1 MLINKN
7 ITKFFEH
14 DKLELIG
21 TLIASTIF
29 IIRNSDKDNYLLDEI
44 LEASNI
50 NLEAPL
56 FLKILEEQLY
66 LLKKDNN
73 ANIYFSSELR
83 HSPSALQNS
92 PVSWQYYAIYFAF
105 YLGSEEIYKSKDDQ
119 VLSELLKLPL
129 NFHYNYLKYKN
140 FEEKEKLHIS
150 ERQQDHFYKN
160 ISIGVVR
167 TIEYLAKFYF
177 SKNEHLYETY
187 LLNQKDYFEN
197 LVELSNNDI
206 VEKDCFFIAHD
217 PKLSNFMK
225 YENTDLGISIQV
237 LSSRK
242 ITSGVSTGKE
252 FNSKITNYLSD
263 AFESYKK
270 LTNLHLKKSLG
281 NKSGGTVRKN
291 VLQATEEEKFIIEN
305 DIEDLTFNSEN
316 KEQIN
321 EQNQRSI
328 KKARSSLVPV
338 DDSVEEPKDI
348 GNRFMQYKK
357 NISFSA
363 SITKSKLLLKTEYKI
378 PEVNH
383 LKEFIHYIS
392 SNNETNFNEIE
403 NFSKAIFILS
413 IVFGFTVDDAISFLY
428 NENKNIK
435 KLQNGRISATIDS
448 ELFAKYRANPLLQK
462 RSFTINYVLQ
472 DYIYR
477 LINNLTNHIFLF
489 SNLVYYFRNI
499 KWERSSKVPLIK
511 IFNNNIRAIVNKNRI
526 DNFSKFK
533 EDYLSSMK
541 KLKNEFDKEINID
554 FKNMW
559 KITLN
564 FSKLFF
570 KDDTIAMLSIAKY
583 QKNDT
588 AKLSYTSTEKFSQ
601 KHSLLLETICNAL
614 DLPNV
619 ISRLLNIESKVYKHT
634 FSSVEPIFAGS
645 HRAVHYKDS
654 KKFFEKMY
662 ELIFKEDD
670 KTKEFNLV
678 SIYIRYAMSIL
689 CATRDFENS
698 STIRNIS
705 FSIHTQIITEKSDSK
720 LNGIRIIP
728 LCETIEKLIKYYNQ
742 ICNRHGIYPDYISL
756 YYNNK
761 LIKFDKKIAFK
772 IIADITNDK
781 FINDFIKYV
790 PLNTGRHIIN
800 QFKVEKQLN
809 ATYIETFLG
818 HYISGAEQ
826 IGIYSPLHIPRYI
839 HYIRE
844 NMQNI
849 ANLFGIRELS

>member
-21 TLIASTIF
+21 TLIASAIF
-29 IIRNSDKDNYLLDEI
+29 IIRNCDKDNYLLDKI
-44 LEASNI
+44 LEASSI

-56 FLKILEEQLY
+56 FLKKLEEHLD

-73 ANIYFSSELR
+73 SNIYFSSELR

-92 PVSWQYYAIYFAF
+92 PVSWQYYSIYFAF
-105 YLGSEEIYKSKDDQ
+105 NLGSEEIYKSKDDP

-129 NFHYNYLKYKN
+129 NFHYSYLKYKN
-140 FEEKEKLHIS
+140 FEEKGKLHIS

-187 LLNQKDYFEN
+187 LSNQKDHFEN

-206 VEKDCFFIAHD
+206 VEKDCFYIAHD

-281 NKSGGTVRKN
+281 NKSAGTARKN
-291 VLQATEEEKFIIEN
+291 ILQATEEEKFIIEN
-305 DIEDLTFNSEN
+305 DIEDLTLNSED

-328 KKARSSLVPV
+328 KRARSSLVPV

-392 SNNETNFNEIE
+392 SNNEANFYEIE

-435 KLQNGRISATIDS
+435 RLQNGRISVAIDS
-448 ELFAKYRANPLLQK
+448 ELFAKYRVNPLLQK

-472 DYIYR
+472 DYMHR
-477 LINNLTNHIFLF
+477 LINKLINHIFLF
-489 SNLVYYFRNI
+489 SNLAYYFKNM
-499 KWERSSKVPLIK
+499 KWERLSKVPLIR
-511 IFNNNIRAIVNKNRI
+511 ISNNIRAIVSKNRI

-541 KLKNEFDKEINID
+541 KLINEFDKEINID

-559 KITLN
+559 KITLS

-588 AKLSYTSTEKFSQ
+588 AKLSYSSTEKSSQ
-601 KHSLLLETICNAL
+601 KHSLLLESICNAL
-614 DLPNV
+614 DIPNA
-619 ISRLLNIESKVYKHT
+619 ISRLLNIEYKIYNHT
-634 FSSVEPIFAGS
+634 FSSVEPIFLGS
-645 HRAVHYKDS
+645 HKAVYYKDS
-654 KKFFEKMY
+654 KKFFESLY

-670 KTKEFNLV
+670 KTKKFNLV
-678 SIYIRYAMSIL
+678 SIYIRYSMSIL
-689 CATRDFENS
+689 CATRDFKNS
-698 STIRNIS
+698 STIKNIS
-705 FSIHTQIITEKSDSK
+705 FFMHTQMITEKSESK

-728 LCETIEKLIKYYNQ
+728 LCETIERIIKYYNQ
-742 ICNRHGIYPDYISL
+742 ICNDHGIYLDCISL
-756 YYNNK
+756 YDNDK
-761 LIKFDKKIAFK
+761 LVKFDKKIAFK
-772 IIADITNDK
+772 IIASITNDK

-800 QFKVEKQLN
+800 QYKIEKKLN
-809 ATYIETFLG
+809 SIYIETFLG

-826 IGIYSPLHIPRYI
+826 LGIYSPLHIPGYI

>member
-21 TLIASTIF
+21 TLIASAIF
-29 IIRNSDKDNYLLDEI
+29 IIRNCDKDNYLLDKI
-44 LEASNI
+44 LEASSI
-50 NLEAPL
+50 NLETPL
-56 FLKILEEQLY
+56 FLKKLEEQLD

-73 ANIYFSSELR
+73 SNIYFSSELR

-105 YLGSEEIYKSKDDQ
+105 NLGSEEIYKSKDDP

-129 NFHYNYLKYKN
+129 NFHYRYLKYKN

-150 ERQQDHFYKN
+150 ERQQNHFYKN

-187 LLNQKDYFEN
+187 LSNQKDHFEN

-206 VEKDCFFIAHD
+206 VEKDCFYIAHD
-217 PKLSNFMK
+217 PKLSNFIK

-270 LTNLHLKKSLG
+270 LTNLHLKKILG
-281 NKSGGTVRKN
+281 NKSGGTARKN
-291 VLQATEEEKFIIEN
+291 ILQATEEEKFIIEN
-305 DIEDLTFNSEN
+305 DIEDLTLNSED

-328 KKARSSLVPV
+328 KRARSSLVPV
-338 DDSVEEPKDI
+338 DDSVEESKDI

-392 SNNETNFNEIE
+392 SNNEANFNEIE
-403 NFSKAIFILS
+403 DFSKGIFILS

-435 KLQNGRISATIDS
+435 RLQNGRISVAIDS
-448 ELFAKYRANPLLQK
+448 ELFAKYRVNPLLQK

-472 DYIYR
+472 DYMHR
-477 LINNLTNHIFLF
+477 LINKLINHIFLF
-489 SNLVYYFRNI
+489 SNLAYYFKNM
-499 KWERSSKVPLIK
+499 KWERLSKVPLIR
-511 IFNNNIRAIVNKNRI
+511 ISNNIRAIVSKNRI

-541 KLKNEFDKEINID
+541 KLINEFDKEINID

-559 KITLN
+559 KITLS

-588 AKLSYTSTEKFSQ
+588 AKLSYSSTEKFSQ
-601 KHSLLLETICNAL
+601 KHSLLLESICNAL
-614 DLPNV
+614 DIPNA
-619 ISRLLNIESKVYKHT
+619 ISRLLNIEYKIYNHT
-634 FSSVEPIFAGS
+634 FSSVEPIFLGS
-645 HRAVHYKDS
+645 HKAVYYKDS
-654 KKFFEKMY
+654 KKFFESLY

-670 KTKEFNLV
+670 KTKKFNLV
-678 SIYIRYAMSIL
+678 SIYIRYSMSIL
-689 CATRDFENS
+689 CATRDFKNS
-698 STIRNIS
+698 STIKNIS
-705 FSIHTQIITEKSDSK
+705 FFMHTQMITEKSESK

-728 LCETIEKLIKYYNQ
+728 LCETIERIIKYYNQ
-742 ICNRHGIYPDYISL
+742 ICNDHGIYLDCISL
-756 YYNNK
+756 YDNDK
-761 LIKFDKKIAFK
+761 LVKFDKKIAFK
-772 IIADITNDK
+772 IIASITNDK

-800 QFKVEKQLN
+800 QYKIEKKLN
-809 ATYIETFLG
+809 SIYIETFLG

-826 IGIYSPLHIPRYI
+826 LGIYSPLHIPGYI

>member
-1 MLINKN
+1 MLINKD

-21 TLIASTIF
+21 TLIVSAIF
-29 IIRNSDKDNYLLDEI
+29 IIRNCDKNNYLLDEI
-44 LEASNI
+44 LEASSI
-50 NLEAPL
+50 NLETPL
-56 FLKILEEQLY
+56 FLKKLEEQLD

-73 ANIYFSSELR
+73 SNIYFSSELR

-105 YLGSEEIYKSKDDQ
+105 NLGSEEIYKSKDDP

-129 NFHYNYLKYKN
+129 NFHYRYLKYKN

-150 ERQQDHFYKN
+150 ERQQNHFYKN

-187 LLNQKDYFEN
+187 LSNKKDYFEN

-270 LTNLHLKKSLG
+270 LTNLHLKKNLG
-281 NKSGGTVRKN
+281 NKSGGTARKN
-291 VLQATEEEKFIIEN
+291 ILQATEEEKFIIEN
-305 DIEDLTFNSEN
+305 DIEDLILNSED

-328 KKARSSLVPV
+328 KRARSSLVPV
-338 DDSVEEPKDI
+338 DDSVEESKDI

-392 SNNETNFNEIE
+392 SNNEANFNEIE
-403 NFSKAIFILS
+403 DFSKGIFILS

-435 KLQNGRISATIDS
+435 RLQNSRISVAIDS
-448 ELFAKYRANPLLQK
+448 ELFAKYRVNPLLQK

-472 DYIYR
+472 DYIHR
-477 LINNLTNHIFLF
+477 LINELENHIFLF
-489 SNLVYYFRNI
+489 SNLAYYFKNM
-499 KWERSSKVPLIK
+499 KWERSSKVPLIR
-511 IFNNNIRAIVNKNRI
+511 ILNNTIRAIVSKNRI
-526 DNFSKFK
+526 DNFFKFK
-533 EDYLSSMK
+533 ENYLSSMK
-541 KLKNEFDKEINID
+541 KLINEFDKEINID

-559 KITLN
+559 KITLS

-588 AKLSYTSTEKFSQ
+588 AKLSYSSTEKFSQ
-601 KHSLLLETICNAL
+601 KHSLLLESICNGL
-614 DLPNV
+614 DLPNA
-619 ISRLLNIESKVYKHT
+619 ISRLLNIKYKIYNHT
-634 FSSVEPIFAGS
+634 FSSVEPIFVGS
-645 HRAVHYKDS
+645 HKAVHYKDS

-670 KTKEFNLV
+670 KIKKFNLV
-678 SIYIRYAMSIL
+678 SIYIRYSMSIL
-689 CATRDFENS
+689 CATRDFKNS
-698 STIRNIS
+698 STIKNRLS
-705 FSIHTQIITEKSDSK
+705 LHKGTKSDKRFKSS
-720 LNGIRIIP
+720 
-728 LCETIEKLIKYYNQ
+728 LI
-742 ICNRHGIYPDYISL
+742 L
-756 YYNNK
+756 
-761 LIKFDKKIAFK
+761 
-772 IIADITNDK
+772 
-781 FINDFIKYV
+781 
-790 PLNTGRHIIN
+790 
-800 QFKVEKQLN
+800 
-809 ATYIETFLG
+809 
-818 HYISGAEQ
+818 
-826 IGIYSPLHIPRYI
+826 
-839 HYIRE
+839 
-844 NMQNI
+844 
-849 ANLFGIRELS
+849 

>member
-1 MLINKN
+1 MLINKD

-21 TLIASTIF
+21 TLIVSAIF
-29 IIRNSDKDNYLLDEI
+29 IIRNCDKNNYLLDEI
-44 LEASNI
+44 LEASSI
-50 NLEAPL
+50 NLETPL
-56 FLKILEEQLY
+56 FLKKLEEQLD

-73 ANIYFSSELR
+73 SNIYFSSELR

-105 YLGSEEIYKSKDDQ
+105 NLGSEEIYKSKDDP

-129 NFHYNYLKYKN
+129 NFHYRYLKYKN

-150 ERQQDHFYKN
+150 ERQQNHFYKN

-187 LLNQKDYFEN
+187 LSNKKDYFEN

-270 LTNLHLKKSLG
+270 LTNLHLKKNLG
-281 NKSGGTVRKN
+281 NKSGGTARKN
-291 VLQATEEEKFIIEN
+291 ILQATEEEKFIIEN
-305 DIEDLTFNSEN
+305 DIEDLILNSED

-328 KKARSSLVPV
+328 KRARSSLVPV
-338 DDSVEEPKDI
+338 DDSVEESKDI

-392 SNNETNFNEIE
+392 SNNEANFNEIE
-403 NFSKAIFILS
+403 DFSKGIFILS

-435 KLQNGRISATIDS
+435 RLQNGRISVAIDS
-448 ELFAKYRANPLLQK
+448 ELFAKYRVNPLLQK

-472 DYIYR
+472 DYIHR
-477 LINNLTNHIFLF
+477 LINELANHIFLF
-489 SNLVYYFRNI
+489 SNLAYYFKNM
-499 KWERSSKVPLIK
+499 KWERSSKVPLIR
-511 IFNNNIRAIVNKNRI
+511 ILNNTIRAIVSKNRI
-526 DNFSKFK
+526 DNFFKFK
-533 EDYLSSMK
+533 ENYLSSMK
-541 KLKNEFDKEINID
+541 KLINEFDKEINID

-559 KITLN
+559 KITLS

-588 AKLSYTSTEKFSQ
+588 AKLSYSSTEKFSQ
-601 KHSLLLETICNAL
+601 KHSLLLESICNGL
-614 DLPNV
+614 DLPNA
-619 ISRLLNIESKVYKHT
+619 ISRLLNIKYKIYNHT
-634 FSSVEPIFAGS
+634 FSSVEPIFVGS
-645 HRAVHYKDS
+645 HKAVHYKDS

-670 KTKEFNLV
+670 KIKKFNLV
-678 SIYIRYAMSIL
+678 SIYIRYSMSIL
-689 CATRDFENS
+689 CATRDFKNS
-698 STIRNIS
+698 STIKNIS
-705 FSIHTQIITEKSDSK
+705 FSMHTQIITEKSESK

-728 LCETIEKLIKYYNQ
+728 LCETIEKIIKYYNQ
-742 ICNRHGIYPDYISL
+742 TCNDYGIYLDYISL
-756 YYNNK
+756 YDNDK
-761 LIKFDKKIAFK
+761 LVIFDKKIAFK
-772 IIADITNDK
+772 IIVNITSDK

-790 PLNTGRHIIN
+790 PFNTGRHIIN
-800 QFKVEKQLN
+800 QYKIEKKLN
-809 ATYIETFLG
+809 PIYIETFLG

-826 IGIYSPLHIPRYI
+826 LGIYSPLHIPGYI

>member
-7 ITKFFEH
+7 ITKFFEY

-21 TLIASTIF
+21 TLITSAIF
-29 IIRNSDKDNYLLDEI
+29 VIRNHDKNNYLLDEI
-44 LEASNI
+44 LDALDI
-50 NLEAPL
+50 NLEAPI
-56 FLKILEEQLY
+56 FLKQLEEQLD
-66 LLKKDNN
+66 LLKKDNDS
-73 ANIYFSSELR
+73 IYFSSELR

-105 YLGSEEIYKSKDDQ
+105 DLDNEDIYKSKDDQ
-119 VLSELLKLPL
+119 VLNDLLKLPL
-129 NFHYNYLKYKN
+129 NFQYSYLKYKEL
-140 FEEKEKLHIS
+140 EEKEKLHVS
-150 ERQQDHFYKN
+150 ERQQNHFYKN
-160 ISIGVVR
+160 ISIGIVR
-167 TIEYLAKFYF
+167 TMEYLAKFYL
-177 SKNEHLYETY
+177 SRNEYLYETY
-187 LLNQKDYFEN
+187 LLNQKDHFEN

-206 VEKDCFFIAHD
+206 VENDCFFIAHD

-225 YENTDLGISIQV
+225 YENKEIGISIQV

-263 AFESYKK
+263 AFKSYKK

-281 NKSGGTVRKN
+281 NKNGGVTRKN
-291 VLQATEEEKFIIEN
+291 ILQATEEEKYIIEN
-305 DIEDLTFNSEN
+305 DIEDLTLNSED

-321 EQNQRSI
+321 EQNQRST
-328 KKARSSLVPV
+328 KRARSSLVPG

-348 GNRFMQYKK
+348 GNKFMQYKK

-392 SNNETNFNEIE
+392 SNNEANFNEIE

-413 IVFGFTVDDAISFLY
+413 IVFGFTIDDAISFLY
-428 NENKNIK
+428 NENTNIK
-435 KLQNGRISATIDS
+435 KLQNGKISATIDS

-472 DYIYR
+472 DYMHR
-477 LINNLTNHIFLF
+477 LINKLTNHIFLF
-489 SNLVYYFRNI
+489 SNLEYYFKNM
-499 KWERSSKVPLIK
+499 KFERLSKVSLIK
-511 IFNNNIRAIVNKNRI
+511 IFNNNIRANVSKNRI

-533 EDYLSSMK
+533 EDYLDSMK

-559 KITLN
+559 KIPLI

-570 KDDTIAMLSIAKY
+570 KDDTIAMLSITKY

-601 KHSLLLETICNAL
+601 KHSLLLESICNAL

-619 ISRLLNIESKVYKHT
+619 ISRLLNIECKVYNHT
-634 FSSVEPIFAGS
+634 FSSVEPIFVGS
-645 HRAVHYKDS
+645 HKAVHYKDS

-662 ELIFKEDD
+662 ELIFKEDN
-670 KTKEFNLV
+670 KIKKFNLV

-689 CATRDFENS
+689 CATRDFKNS
-698 STIRNIS
+698 SIIKNIS
-705 FSIHTQIITEKSDSK
+705 FSIHTQMITEKSDSK
-720 LNGIRIIP
+720 LNGIRIVP
-728 LCETIEKLIKYYNQ
+728 LCETIERLIKYYIE
-742 ICNRHGIYPDYISL
+742 ICEGQGIKLDYISL
-756 YYNNK
+756 YDNDK
-761 LIKFDKKIAFK
+761 LIKYDKKVAFK
-772 IIADITNDK
+772 IIADISNDK
-781 FINDFIKYV
+781 PLNDFIKYV

-800 QFKVEKQLN
+800 QYKIEKKLN

-826 IGIYSPLHIPRYI
+826 IGIYSPLDIPSYI

-849 ANLFGIRELS
+849 ANLYGIKELL

>member
-21 TLIASTIF
+21 TLIASAIF
-29 IIRNSDKDNYLLDEI
+29 IIRNCDKDNYLLDKI
-44 LEASNI
+44 LEASSI

-56 FLKILEEQLY
+56 FLKKLEEHLD

-73 ANIYFSSELR
+73 SNIYFSSELR

-105 YLGSEEIYKSKDDQ
+105 NLGSEEIYKSKDDP

-129 NFHYNYLKYKN
+129 NFHYSYLKYKN
-140 FEEKEKLHIS
+140 FEEKGKLHIS

-187 LLNQKDYFEN
+187 LSNQKDHFEN

-206 VEKDCFFIAHD
+206 VEKDCFYIAHD
-217 PKLSNFMK
+217 PKLSNFIK

-270 LTNLHLKKSLG
+270 LTNLHLKKILG
-281 NKSGGTVRKN
+281 NKSGGTARKN
-291 VLQATEEEKFIIEN
+291 ILQATEEEKFIIEN
-305 DIEDLTFNSEN
+305 DIEDLTLNSED

-392 SNNETNFNEIE
+392 SNNEANFYEIE

-435 KLQNGRISATIDS
+435 RLQNGRISVAIDS
-448 ELFAKYRANPLLQK
+448 ELFAKYRVNPLLQK

-472 DYIYR
+472 DYMHR
-477 LINNLTNHIFLF
+477 LINKLINHIFLF
-489 SNLVYYFRNI
+489 SNLAYYFKNM
-499 KWERSSKVPLIK
+499 KWERLSKVPLIR
-511 IFNNNIRAIVNKNRI
+511 ISNNIRAIVSKNRI

-541 KLKNEFDKEINID
+541 KLINEFDKEINID

-559 KITLN
+559 KITLS

-588 AKLSYTSTEKFSQ
+588 AKLSYSSTEKFSQ
-601 KHSLLLETICNAL
+601 KHSLLLESICNAL
-614 DLPNV
+614 DIPNA
-619 ISRLLNIESKVYKHT
+619 ISRLLNIEYKIYNHT
-634 FSSVEPIFAGS
+634 FSSVEPIFLGS
-645 HRAVHYKDS
+645 HKAVYYKDS
-654 KKFFEKMY
+654 KKFFESLY

-670 KTKEFNLV
+670 KTKKFNLV
-678 SIYIRYAMSIL
+678 SIYIRYSMSIL
-689 CATRDFENS
+689 CATRDFKNS
-698 STIRNIS
+698 STIKNIS
-705 FSIHTQIITEKSDSK
+705 FFMHTQMITEKSESK

-728 LCETIEKLIKYYNQ
+728 LCETIERIIKYYNQ
-742 ICNRHGIYPDYISL
+742 ICNDHGIYLDCISL
-756 YYNNK
+756 YDNDK
-761 LIKFDKKIAFK
+761 LVKFDKKIAFK
-772 IIADITNDK
+772 IIASITNDK

-800 QFKVEKQLN
+800 QYKIEKKLN
-809 ATYIETFLG
+809 SIYIETFLG

-826 IGIYSPLHIPRYI
+826 LGIYSPLHIPGYI

>member
-21 TLIASTIF
+21 TLIASAIF
-29 IIRNSDKDNYLLDEI
+29 IIRNCDKDNYLLDEI
-44 LEASNI
+44 LEASSI

-56 FLKILEEQLY
+56 FLKKLEEHLD

-73 ANIYFSSELR
+73 SNIYFSSELR
-83 HSPSALQNS
+83 HSTSALQNS
-92 PVSWQYYAIYFAF
+92 PVSWQYYSIYFAF
-105 YLGSEEIYKSKDDQ
+105 NLGSEEIYKSKDDP

-129 NFHYNYLKYKN
+129 NFHYSYLKYKN

-187 LLNQKDYFEN
+187 LSNQKDHFEN

-206 VEKDCFFIAHD
+206 VEKDCFYIAHD

-281 NKSGGTVRKN
+281 NKSAGTARKN
-291 VLQATEEEKFIIEN
+291 ILQATEEEKFIIEN
-305 DIEDLTFNSEN
+305 DIEDLTLNSED

-328 KKARSSLVPV
+328 KRARSSLVPV

-392 SNNETNFNEIE
+392 SNNEANFYEIE

-435 KLQNGRISATIDS
+435 RLQNGRISVAIDS
-448 ELFAKYRANPLLQK
+448 ELFAKYRVNPLLQK

-472 DYIYR
+472 DYMHR
-477 LINNLTNHIFLF
+477 LINKLTNHIFLF
-489 SNLVYYFRNI
+489 SNLAYYFKNM
-499 KWERSSKVPLIK
+499 KWERLSKVPLIR
-511 IFNNNIRAIVNKNRI
+511 ISNNIRAIVSKNRI

-541 KLKNEFDKEINID
+541 KLINEFDKEINID

-559 KITLN
+559 KITLS

-588 AKLSYTSTEKFSQ
+588 AKLSYSSTEKSSQ
-601 KHSLLLETICNAL
+601 KHSLLLESICNAL
-614 DLPNV
+614 DIPNA
-619 ISRLLNIESKVYKHT
+619 ISRLLNIEYKIYNHT
-634 FSSVEPIFAGS
+634 FSSVEPIFVGS
-645 HRAVHYKDS
+645 HKAVHYKDS
-654 KKFFEKMY
+654 KKFFESLY

-670 KTKEFNLV
+670 KTKKFNLV
-678 SIYIRYAMSIL
+678 SIYIRYSMSIL
-689 CATRDFENS
+689 CATRDFKNS
-698 STIRNIS
+698 STIKNIS
-705 FSIHTQIITEKSDSK
+705 FFMHTQMITEKSESK

-728 LCETIEKLIKYYNQ
+728 LCETIERIIKYYNQ
-742 ICNRHGIYPDYISL
+742 ICNDHGIYLDCISL
-756 YYNNK
+756 YDNDK
-761 LIKFDKKIAFK
+761 LVKFDKKIAFK
-772 IIADITNDK
+772 IISSITNDK

-800 QFKVEKQLN
+800 QYKIEKKLN
-809 ATYIETFLG
+809 SIYIETFLG

-826 IGIYSPLHIPRYI
+826 LGIYSPLHIPGYI

>member
-21 TLIASTIF
+21 TLIASAIF
-29 IIRNSDKDNYLLDEI
+29 IIRNCDKDNYLLDEI
-44 LEASNI
+44 LEASSI
-50 NLEAPL
+50 NLETPL
-56 FLKILEEQLY
+56 FLKKLEEQLD

-73 ANIYFSSELR
+73 SNIYFSSELR

-92 PVSWQYYAIYFAF
+92 PVSWQYYSIYFAF
-105 YLGSEEIYKSKDDQ
+105 NLGSEEIYKSKDDP

-129 NFHYNYLKYKN
+129 NFHYSYLKYKN

-187 LLNQKDYFEN
+187 LSNQKDHFEN

-206 VEKDCFFIAHD
+206 VEKDCFYIAHD

-281 NKSGGTVRKN
+281 NKSAGTARKN
-291 VLQATEEEKFIIEN
+291 ILQATEEEKFIIEN
-305 DIEDLTFNSEN
+305 DIEDLTLNSED

-328 KKARSSLVPV
+328 KRARSSLVPV

-392 SNNETNFNEIE
+392 SNNEANFYEIE

-435 KLQNGRISATIDS
+435 RLQNGRISVAIDS
-448 ELFAKYRANPLLQK
+448 ELFAKYRVNPLLQK

-472 DYIYR
+472 DYMHR
-477 LINNLTNHIFLF
+477 LINKLTNHIFLF
-489 SNLVYYFRNI
+489 SNLAYYFKNM
-499 KWERSSKVPLIK
+499 KWERLSKVPLIR
-511 IFNNNIRAIVNKNRI
+511 ISNNIRAIVSKNRI

-541 KLKNEFDKEINID
+541 KLINEFDKEINID

-559 KITLN
+559 KITLS

-588 AKLSYTSTEKFSQ
+588 AKLSYSSTEKSSQ
-601 KHSLLLETICNAL
+601 KHSLLLESICNAL
-614 DLPNV
+614 DIPNA
-619 ISRLLNIESKVYKHT
+619 ISRLLNIEYKIYNHT
-634 FSSVEPIFAGS
+634 FSSVEPIFVGS
-645 HRAVHYKDS
+645 HKAVHYKDS
-654 KKFFEKMY
+654 KKFFESLY

-670 KTKEFNLV
+670 KTKKFNLV
-678 SIYIRYAMSIL
+678 SIYIRYSMSIL
-689 CATRDFENS
+689 CATRDFKNS
-698 STIRNIS
+698 STIKNIS
-705 FSIHTQIITEKSDSK
+705 FFMHTQMITEKSESK

-728 LCETIEKLIKYYNQ
+728 LCETIERIIKYYNQ
-742 ICNRHGIYPDYISL
+742 ICNDHGIYLDYISL
-756 YYNNK
+756 YDNDK
-761 LIKFDKKIAFK
+761 LVKFDKKIAFK
-772 IIADITNDK
+772 IISSITNDK

-800 QFKVEKQLN
+800 QYKIEKKLN
-809 ATYIETFLG
+809 SIYIETFLG

-826 IGIYSPLHIPRYI
+826 LGIYSPLHIPGYI

>member
-21 TLIASTIF
+21 TLIASAIF
-29 IIRNSDKDNYLLDEI
+29 IIRNCDKDNYLLDEI
-44 LEASNI
+44 LEASSI

-56 FLKILEEQLY
+56 FLKKLEEHLD

-73 ANIYFSSELR
+73 SNIYFSSELR
-83 HSPSALQNS
+83 HSTSALQNS
-92 PVSWQYYAIYFAF
+92 PVSWQYYSIYFAF
-105 YLGSEEIYKSKDDQ
+105 NLGSEEIYKSKDDP

-129 NFHYNYLKYKN
+129 NFHYSYLKYKN

-187 LLNQKDYFEN
+187 LSNQKDHFEN

-206 VEKDCFFIAHD
+206 VEKDCFYIAHD

-281 NKSGGTVRKN
+281 NKSAGTARKN
-291 VLQATEEEKFIIEN
+291 ILQATEEEKFIIEN
-305 DIEDLTFNSEN
+305 DIEDLTLNSED

-328 KKARSSLVPV
+328 KRARSSLVPV

-392 SNNETNFNEIE
+392 SNNEANFYEIE

-435 KLQNGRISATIDS
+435 RLQNGRISVAIDS
-448 ELFAKYRANPLLQK
+448 ELFAKYRVNPLLQK

-472 DYIYR
+472 DYMHR
-477 LINNLTNHIFLF
+477 LINKLTNHIFLF
-489 SNLVYYFRNI
+489 SNLAYYFKNM
-499 KWERSSKVPLIK
+499 KWERLSKVPLIR
-511 IFNNNIRAIVNKNRI
+511 ISNNIRAIVSKNRI

-541 KLKNEFDKEINID
+541 KLINEFDKEINID

-559 KITLN
+559 KITLS

-588 AKLSYTSTEKFSQ
+588 AKLSYSSTEKFSQ
-601 KHSLLLETICNAL
+601 KHSLLLESICNAL
-614 DLPNV
+614 DIPNA
-619 ISRLLNIESKVYKHT
+619 ISRLLNIEYKIYNHT
-634 FSSVEPIFAGS
+634 FSSVEPIFVGS
-645 HRAVHYKDS
+645 HKALHYKDS

-670 KTKEFNLV
+670 KIKKFNLV
-678 SIYIRYAMSIL
+678 SIYIRYSMSIL
-689 CATRDFENS
+689 CATRDFKNS
-698 STIRNIS
+698 STIKNIS
-705 FSIHTQIITEKSDSK
+705 FSMHTQMITEKSESK

-728 LCETIEKLIKYYNQ
+728 LCETIERIIKYYNQ
-742 ICNRHGIYPDYISL
+742 ICNDHGIYLDCISL
-756 YYNNK
+756 YDNDK
-761 LIKFDKKIAFK
+761 LVKFDKKIAFK
-772 IIADITNDK
+772 IIASITNDK

-800 QFKVEKQLN
+800 QYKIEKKLN
-809 ATYIETFLG
+809 SIYIETFLG

-826 IGIYSPLHIPRYI
+826 LGIYSPLHIPGYI

>member
-21 TLIASTIF
+21 TLIASAIF
-29 IIRNSDKDNYLLDEI
+29 IIRNCDKDNYLLDKI
-44 LEASNI
+44 LEASSI

-56 FLKILEEQLY
+56 FLKKLEEHLD

-73 ANIYFSSELR
+73 SNIYFSSELR

-105 YLGSEEIYKSKDDQ
+105 NLGSEEIYKSKDDP

-129 NFHYNYLKYKN
+129 NFHYSYLKYKN
-140 FEEKEKLHIS
+140 FEEKGKLHIS

-187 LLNQKDYFEN
+187 LSNQKDHFEN

-270 LTNLHLKKSLG
+270 LTNLHLKKILG
-281 NKSGGTVRKN
+281 NKSGGTARKN
-291 VLQATEEEKFIIEN
+291 ILQATEEEKFIIEN
-305 DIEDLTFNSEN
+305 DIEDLTLNSED

-328 KKARSSLVPV
+328 KRARSSLVPV
-338 DDSVEEPKDI
+338 DDSVEESKDI

-392 SNNETNFNEIE
+392 SNNEANFNEIE
-403 NFSKAIFILS
+403 DFSKGIFILS

-435 KLQNGRISATIDS
+435 RLQNGRISVAIDS
-448 ELFAKYRANPLLQK
+448 ELFAKYRVNPLLQK

-472 DYIYR
+472 DYMHR
-477 LINNLTNHIFLF
+477 LINKLINHIFLF
-489 SNLVYYFRNI
+489 SNLAYYFKNM
-499 KWERSSKVPLIK
+499 KWERLSKVPLIR
-511 IFNNNIRAIVNKNRI
+511 ISNNIRAIVSKNRI

-541 KLKNEFDKEINID
+541 KLINEFDKEINID

-559 KITLN
+559 KITLS

-588 AKLSYTSTEKFSQ
+588 AKLSYSSTEKFSQ
-601 KHSLLLETICNAL
+601 KHSLLLESICNAL
-614 DLPNV
+614 DIPNA
-619 ISRLLNIESKVYKHT
+619 ISRLLNIEYKIYNHT
-634 FSSVEPIFAGS
+634 FSSVEPIFLGS
-645 HRAVHYKDS
+645 HKAVYYKDS
-654 KKFFEKMY
+654 KKFFESLY

-670 KTKEFNLV
+670 KTKKFNLV
-678 SIYIRYAMSIL
+678 SIYIRYSMSIL
-689 CATRDFENS
+689 CATRDFKNS
-698 STIRNIS
+698 STIKNIS
-705 FSIHTQIITEKSDSK
+705 FFMHTQMITEKSESK

-728 LCETIEKLIKYYNQ
+728 LCETIERIIKYYNQ
-742 ICNRHGIYPDYISL
+742 ICNDHGIYLDCISL
-756 YYNNK
+756 YDNDK
-761 LIKFDKKIAFK
+761 LVKFDKKIAFK
-772 IIADITNDK
+772 IIASITNDK

-800 QFKVEKQLN
+800 QYKIEKKLN
-809 ATYIETFLG
+809 SIYIETFLG

-826 IGIYSPLHIPRYI
+826 LGIYSPLHIPGYI

>member
-1 MLINKN
+1 MLINKD

-21 TLIASTIF
+21 TLIVSAIF
-29 IIRNSDKDNYLLDEI
+29 IIRNCDKNNYLLDEI
-44 LEASNI
+44 LEASSI
-50 NLEAPL
+50 NLETPL
-56 FLKILEEQLY
+56 FLKKLEEQLD

-73 ANIYFSSELR
+73 SNIYFSSELR

-105 YLGSEEIYKSKDDQ
+105 NLGSEEIYKSKDDP

-129 NFHYNYLKYKN
+129 NFHYRYLKYKN

-150 ERQQDHFYKN
+150 ERQQNHFYKN

-187 LLNQKDYFEN
+187 LSNKKDYFEN

-270 LTNLHLKKSLG
+270 LTNLHLKKNLG
-281 NKSGGTVRKN
+281 NKSGGTARKN
-291 VLQATEEEKFIIEN
+291 ILQATEEEKFIIEN
-305 DIEDLTFNSEN
+305 DIEDLILNSED

-328 KKARSSLVPV
+328 KRARSSLVPV
-338 DDSVEEPKDI
+338 DDSVEESKDI

-392 SNNETNFNEIE
+392 SNNEANFNEIE
-403 NFSKAIFILS
+403 DFSKGIFILS

-435 KLQNGRISATIDS
+435 RLQNGRISVAIDS
-448 ELFAKYRANPLLQK
+448 ELFAKYRVNPLLQK

-472 DYIYR
+472 DYIHR
-477 LINNLTNHIFLF
+477 LINELANHIFLF
-489 SNLVYYFRNI
+489 SNLAYYFKNM
-499 KWERSSKVPLIK
+499 KWERSSKVPLIR
-511 IFNNNIRAIVNKNRI
+511 ILNNTIRAIVSKNRI
-526 DNFSKFK
+526 DNFFKFK
-533 EDYLSSMK
+533 ENYLSSMK
-541 KLKNEFDKEINID
+541 KLINEFDKEINID

-559 KITLN
+559 KITLS

-588 AKLSYTSTEKFSQ
+588 AKLSYSSTEKFSQ
-601 KHSLLLETICNAL
+601 KHSLLLESICNGL
-614 DLPNV
+614 DLPNA
-619 ISRLLNIESKVYKHT
+619 ISRLLNIKYKIYNHT
-634 FSSVEPIFAGS
+634 FSSVEPIFVGS
-645 HRAVHYKDS
+645 HKAVHYKDS

-670 KTKEFNLV
+670 KIKKFNLV
-678 SIYIRYAMSIL
+678 SIYIRYSMSIL
-689 CATRDFENS
+689 CATRDFKNS
-698 STIRNIS
+698 SIIKNIS
-705 FSIHTQIITEKSDSK
+705 FSMHTQIITEKSESK

-728 LCETIEKLIKYYNQ
+728 LCETIEKIIKYYNQ
-742 ICNRHGIYPDYISL
+742 TCNDYGIYLDYISL
-756 YYNNK
+756 YDLMC
-761 LIKFDKKIAFK
+761 LI
-772 IIADITNDK
+772 
-781 FINDFIKYV
+781 
-790 PLNTGRHIIN
+790 
-800 QFKVEKQLN
+800 
-809 ATYIETFLG
+809 
-818 HYISGAEQ
+818 
-826 IGIYSPLHIPRYI
+826 IY
-839 HYIRE
+839 
-844 NMQNI
+844 M
-849 ANLFGIRELS
+849 

>member
-1 MLINKN
+1 MLINKD

-21 TLIASTIF
+21 TLIVSAIF
-29 IIRNSDKDNYLLDEI
+29 IIRNCDKNNYLLDEI
-44 LEASNI
+44 LEASSI
-50 NLEAPL
+50 NLETPL
-56 FLKILEEQLY
+56 FLKKLEEQLD

-73 ANIYFSSELR
+73 SNIYFSSELR

-105 YLGSEEIYKSKDDQ
+105 NLGSEEIYKSKDDP

-129 NFHYNYLKYKN
+129 NFHYRYLKYKN

-150 ERQQDHFYKN
+150 ERQQNHFYKN

-187 LLNQKDYFEN
+187 LSNQKDYFEN

-270 LTNLHLKKSLG
+270 LTNLHLKKNLG
-281 NKSGGTVRKN
+281 NKSGGTARKN
-291 VLQATEEEKFIIEN
+291 ILQATEEEKFIIEN
-305 DIEDLTFNSEN
+305 DIEDLILNSED

-328 KKARSSLVPV
+328 KRARSSLVPV
-338 DDSVEEPKDI
+338 DDSVEESKDI

-392 SNNETNFNEIE
+392 SNNEANFNEIE
-403 NFSKAIFILS
+403 DFSKGIFILS

-435 KLQNGRISATIDS
+435 RLQNGRISVAIDS
-448 ELFAKYRANPLLQK
+448 ELFAKYRVNPLLQK

-472 DYIYR
+472 DYIHR
-477 LINNLTNHIFLF
+477 LINELANHIFLF
-489 SNLVYYFRNI
+489 SNLAYYFKNM
-499 KWERSSKVPLIK
+499 KWERSSKVPLIR
-511 IFNNNIRAIVNKNRI
+511 ILNNTIRAIVSKNRI
-526 DNFSKFK
+526 DNFFKFK
-533 EDYLSSMK
+533 ENYLSSMK
-541 KLKNEFDKEINID
+541 KLINEFDKEINID

-559 KITLN
+559 KITLS

-588 AKLSYTSTEKFSQ
+588 AKLSYSSTEKFSQ
-601 KHSLLLETICNAL
+601 KHSLLLESICNGL
-614 DLPNV
+614 DLPNA
-619 ISRLLNIESKVYKHT
+619 ISRLLNIKYKIYNHT
-634 FSSVEPIFAGS
+634 FSSVEPIFVGS
-645 HRAVHYKDS
+645 HKAVHYKDS

-670 KTKEFNLV
+670 KIKKFNLV
-678 SIYIRYAMSIL
+678 SIYIRYSMSIL
-689 CATRDFENS
+689 CATRDFKNS
-698 STIRNIS
+698 STIKNIS
-705 FSIHTQIITEKSDSK
+705 FSMHTQIITEKSESK

-728 LCETIEKLIKYYNQ
+728 LCETIEKIIKYYNQ
-742 ICNRHGIYPDYISL
+742 TCNDYGIYLDYISL
-756 YYNNK
+756 YDNDK
-761 LIKFDKKIAFK
+761 LVKFDKKIAFK
-772 IIADITNDK
+772 IIVNITSDK

-800 QFKVEKQLN
+800 QYKIEKKLN
-809 ATYIETFLG
+809 PIYIETFLG

-826 IGIYSPLHIPRYI
+826 LGIYSPLHIPSYI

-844 NMQNI
+844 SMQNI

>member
-21 TLIASTIF
+21 TLIASAIF
-29 IIRNSDKDNYLLDEI
+29 IIRNCDKDNYLLDEI
-44 LEASNI
+44 LEASSI

-56 FLKILEEQLY
+56 FLKKLEEHLD

-73 ANIYFSSELR
+73 SNIYFSSELR
-83 HSPSALQNS
+83 HSTSALQNS
-92 PVSWQYYAIYFAF
+92 PVSWQYYSIYFAF
-105 YLGSEEIYKSKDDQ
+105 NLGSEEIYKSKDDP

-129 NFHYNYLKYKN
+129 NFHYSYLKYKN

-187 LLNQKDYFEN
+187 LSNQKDHFEN

-206 VEKDCFFIAHD
+206 VEKDCFYIAHD

-281 NKSGGTVRKN
+281 NKSGGTARKN
-291 VLQATEEEKFIIEN
+291 ILQSTEEEKFIIEN
-305 DIEDLTFNSEN
+305 DIEDLTLNSED

-328 KKARSSLVPV
+328 KRARSSLVPV

-392 SNNETNFNEIE
+392 SNNEANLYEIE

-435 KLQNGRISATIDS
+435 RLQNGRISVAIDS
-448 ELFAKYRANPLLQK
+448 ELFAKYRVNPLLQK

-472 DYIYR
+472 DYMHR
-477 LINNLTNHIFLF
+477 LINKLTNHIFLF
-489 SNLVYYFRNI
+489 SNLAYYFKNM
-499 KWERSSKVPLIK
+499 KWERLSKVPLIR
-511 IFNNNIRAIVNKNRI
+511 ISNNIRAIVSKNRI

-541 KLKNEFDKEINID
+541 KLINEFDKEINID

-559 KITLN
+559 KITLS

-588 AKLSYTSTEKFSQ
+588 AKLSYSSTEKSSQ
-601 KHSLLLETICNAL
+601 KHSLLLESICNAL
-614 DLPNV
+614 DIPNA
-619 ISRLLNIESKVYKHT
+619 ISRLLNIEYKIYNHT
-634 FSSVEPIFAGS
+634 FSSVEPIFVGS
-645 HRAVHYKDS
+645 HKAVHYKDS
-654 KKFFEKMY
+654 KKFFESLY

-670 KTKEFNLV
+670 KTKKFNLV
-678 SIYIRYAMSIL
+678 SIYIRYSMSIL
-689 CATRDFENS
+689 CATRDFKNS
-698 STIRNIS
+698 STIKNIS
-705 FSIHTQIITEKSDSK
+705 FFMHTQMITEKSESK

-728 LCETIEKLIKYYNQ
+728 LCETIERIIKYYNQ
-742 ICNRHGIYPDYISL
+742 ICNDHGIYLDCISL
-756 YYNNK
+756 YDNDK
-761 LIKFDKKIAFK
+761 LVKFDKKIAFK
-772 IIADITNDK
+772 IIASITNDK

-800 QFKVEKQLN
+800 QYKIEKKLN
-809 ATYIETFLG
+809 SIYIETFLG

-826 IGIYSPLHIPRYI
+826 LGIYSPLHIPGYI

>member
-1 MLINKN
+1 MKINKN
-7 ITKFFEH
+7 INKFFDYDE
-14 DKLELIG
+14 LELIG
-21 TLIASTIF
+21 LLITSAIF
-29 IIRNSDKDNYLLDEI
+29 IIRNCDKNNYLLDEI
-44 LEASNI
+44 LEASSI
-50 NLEAPL
+50 NLETPL
-56 FLKILEEQLY
+56 FLKKLEEQLD

-73 ANIYFSSELR
+73 SNIYFSSELR

-105 YLGSEEIYKSKDDQ
+105 NLGSEEIYKSKDDP

-129 NFHYNYLKYKN
+129 NFHYRYLKYKN

-150 ERQQDHFYKN
+150 ERQQNHFYKN

-187 LLNQKDYFEN
+187 LSNKKDYFEN

-270 LTNLHLKKSLG
+270 LTNLHLKKNLG
-281 NKSGGTVRKN
+281 NKSGGTARKN
-291 VLQATEEEKFIIEN
+291 ILQATEEEKFIIEN
-305 DIEDLTFNSEN
+305 DIEDLILNSED

-328 KKARSSLVPV
+328 KRARSSLVPV
-338 DDSVEEPKDI
+338 DDSVEESKDI

-392 SNNETNFNEIE
+392 SNNEANFNEIE
-403 NFSKAIFILS
+403 DFSKGIFILS

-435 KLQNGRISATIDS
+435 RLQNGRISVAIDS
-448 ELFAKYRANPLLQK
+448 ELFAKYRVNPLLQK

-472 DYIYR
+472 DYIHR
-477 LINNLTNHIFLF
+477 LINELANHIFLF
-489 SNLVYYFRNI
+489 SNLAYYFKNM
-499 KWERSSKVPLIK
+499 KWERSSKVPLIR
-511 IFNNNIRAIVNKNRI
+511 ILNNTIRAIVSKNRI
-526 DNFSKFK
+526 DNFFKFK
-533 EDYLSSMK
+533 ENYLSSMK
-541 KLKNEFDKEINID
+541 KLINEFDKEINID

-559 KITLN
+559 KITLS

-588 AKLSYTSTEKFSQ
+588 AKLSYSSTEKFSQ
-601 KHSLLLETICNAL
+601 KHSLLLESICNGL
-614 DLPNV
+614 DLPNA
-619 ISRLLNIESKVYKHT
+619 ISRLLNIKYKIYNHT
-634 FSSVEPIFAGS
+634 FSSVEPIFVGS
-645 HRAVHYKDS
+645 HKAVHYKDS

-670 KTKEFNLV
+670 KIKKFNLV
-678 SIYIRYAMSIL
+678 SIYIRYSMSIL
-689 CATRDFENS
+689 CATRDFKNS
-698 STIRNIS
+698 STIKNIS
-705 FSIHTQIITEKSDSK
+705 FSMHTQIITEKSESK

-728 LCETIEKLIKYYNQ
+728 LCETIERIIKYYNQ
-742 ICNRHGIYPDYISL
+742 TCNDYGI
-756 YYNNK
+756 
-761 LIKFDKKIAFK
+761 
-772 IIADITNDK
+772 
-781 FINDFIKYV
+781 
-790 PLNTGRHIIN
+790 
-800 QFKVEKQLN
+800 
-809 ATYIETFLG
+809 
-818 HYISGAEQ
+818 
-826 IGIYSPLHIPRYI
+826 
-839 HYIRE
+839 
-844 NMQNI
+844 
-849 ANLFGIRELS
+849 

>member
-73 ANIYFSSELR
+73 SNIYFSSELR

-105 YLGSEEIYKSKDDQ
+105 NLGSEEIYKSKDDP

-129 NFHYNYLKYKN
+129 NFHYRYLKYKN

-150 ERQQDHFYKN
+150 ERQQNHFYKN

-270 LTNLHLKKSLG
+270 LTNLHLKKNLG
-281 NKSGGTVRKN
+281 NKSGGTARKN
-291 VLQATEEEKFIIEN
+291 ILQATEEEKFIIEN
-305 DIEDLTFNSEN
+305 DIEDLILNSED

-328 KKARSSLVPV
+328 KRARSSLVPV
-338 DDSVEEPKDI
+338 DDSVEESKDI

-489 SNLVYYFRNI
+489 SNLVYYFKNI

-634 FSSVEPIFAGS
+634 FSSVEPIFVGS

-800 QFKVEKQLN
+800 QFKVEKQLK

-826 IGIYSPLHIPRYI
+826 IGIYSPLHIPSYI
-839 HYIRE
+839 YYIRE
-844 NMQNI
+844 HMQNI

>member
-21 TLIASTIF
+21 TLIVSAIF
-29 IIRNSDKDNYLLDEI
+29 IIRNCDKNNYLLDEI
-44 LEASNI
+44 LEASSI

-56 FLKILEEQLY
+56 FLKKLEEHLD

-73 ANIYFSSELR
+73 SNIYFSSELR

-105 YLGSEEIYKSKDDQ
+105 NLGSEEIYKSKDDP

-129 NFHYNYLKYKN
+129 NFHYRYLKYKN

-150 ERQQDHFYKN
+150 ERQQNHFYKN

-187 LLNQKDYFEN
+187 LSNQKDHFEN

-270 LTNLHLKKSLG
+270 LTNLHLKKNLG
-281 NKSGGTVRKN
+281 NKSGGTARKN
-291 VLQATEEEKFIIEN
+291 ILQATEEEKFIIEN
-305 DIEDLTFNSEN
+305 DIEDLILNSED

-328 KKARSSLVPV
+328 KRARSSLVPV
-338 DDSVEEPKDI
+338 DDSVEESKDI

-392 SNNETNFNEIE
+392 SNNEANFNEIE
-403 NFSKAIFILS
+403 DFSKGIFILS

-435 KLQNGRISATIDS
+435 RLQNGRISVAIDS
-448 ELFAKYRANPLLQK
+448 ELFAKYRVNPLLQK

-472 DYIYR
+472 DYIHR
-477 LINNLTNHIFLF
+477 LINELENHIFLF
-489 SNLVYYFRNI
+489 SNLAYYFKNM
-499 KWERSSKVPLIK
+499 KWERSSKVPLIR
-511 IFNNNIRAIVNKNRI
+511 ILNNTIRAIVSKNRI

-541 KLKNEFDKEINID
+541 KLINEFDKEINID

-559 KITLN
+559 KITLS

-588 AKLSYTSTEKFSQ
+588 AKLSYSSTEKFSQ
-601 KHSLLLETICNAL
+601 KHSLLLESICNGL
-614 DLPNV
+614 DLPNA
-619 ISRLLNIESKVYKHT
+619 ISRLLNIKYKIYNHT
-634 FSSVEPIFAGS
+634 FSSVEPIFVGS
-645 HRAVHYKDS
+645 HKAVHYKDS

-670 KTKEFNLV
+670 KIKKFNLV
-678 SIYIRYAMSIL
+678 SIYIRYSMSIL
-689 CATRDFENS
+689 CATRDFKNS
-698 STIRNIS
+698 STIKNIS
-705 FSIHTQIITEKSDSK
+705 FFMHTQMITEKSESK

-728 LCETIEKLIKYYNQ
+728 LCETIERIIKYYNQ
-742 ICNRHGIYPDYISL
+742 ICNDHGIYLDCISL
-756 YYNNK
+756 YDNDK
-761 LIKFDKKIAFK
+761 LVKFDKKIAFK
-772 IIADITNDK
+772 IIASITNDK

-800 QFKVEKQLN
+800 QYKIEKKLN
-809 ATYIETFLG
+809 SIYIETFLG

-826 IGIYSPLHIPRYI
+826 LGIYSPLHIPGYI

>member
-1 MLINKN
+1 MLINKD

-21 TLIASTIF
+21 TLIVSAIF
-29 IIRNSDKDNYLLDEI
+29 IIRNCDKNNYLLDEI
-44 LEASNI
+44 LEASSI
-50 NLEAPL
+50 NLETPL
-56 FLKILEEQLY
+56 FLKKLEEQLD

-73 ANIYFSSELR
+73 SNIYFSSELR

-105 YLGSEEIYKSKDDQ
+105 NLGSEEIYKSKDDP

-129 NFHYNYLKYKN
+129 NFHYRYLKYKN

-150 ERQQDHFYKN
+150 ERQQNHFYKN

-187 LLNQKDYFEN
+187 LSNKKDYFEN

-270 LTNLHLKKSLG
+270 LTNLHLKKNLG
-281 NKSGGTVRKN
+281 NKSGGTARKN
-291 VLQATEEEKFIIEN
+291 ILQATEEEKFIIEN
-305 DIEDLTFNSEN
+305 DIEDLILNSED

-328 KKARSSLVPV
+328 KRARSSLVPV
-338 DDSVEEPKDI
+338 DDSVEESKDI

-392 SNNETNFNEIE
+392 SNNEANFNEIE
-403 NFSKAIFILS
+403 DFSKGIFILS

-435 KLQNGRISATIDS
+435 RLQNGRISVAIDS
-448 ELFAKYRANPLLQK
+448 ELFAKYRVNPLLQK

-472 DYIYR
+472 DYIHR
-477 LINNLTNHIFLF
+477 LINELANHIFLF
-489 SNLVYYFRNI
+489 SNLAYYFKNM
-499 KWERSSKVPLIK
+499 KWERSSKVPLIR
-511 IFNNNIRAIVNKNRI
+511 ILNNTIRAIVSKNRI
-526 DNFSKFK
+526 DNFFKFK
-533 EDYLSSMK
+533 ENYLSSMK
-541 KLKNEFDKEINID
+541 KLINEFDKEINID

-559 KITLN
+559 KITLS

-588 AKLSYTSTEKFSQ
+588 AKLSYSSTEKFSQ
-601 KHSLLLETICNAL
+601 KHSLLLESICNAL
-614 DLPNV
+614 DLPNA
-619 ISRLLNIESKVYKHT
+619 ISRLLNIKYKIYNHT
-634 FSSVEPIFAGS
+634 FSSVEPIFVGS
-645 HRAVHYKDS
+645 HKALHYKDS

-670 KTKEFNLV
+670 KIKKFNLV
-678 SIYIRYAMSIL
+678 SIYIRYSMSIL
-689 CATRDFENS
+689 CATRDFKNS
-698 STIRNIS
+698 STIKNIS
-705 FSIHTQIITEKSDSK
+705 FSMHTQMITEKSESK

-728 LCETIEKLIKYYNQ
+728 LCETIEKIIKYYNQ
-742 ICNRHGIYPDYISL
+742 TCNDYGIYLDYISL
-756 YYNNK
+756 YDNDK
-761 LIKFDKKIAFK
+761 LVIFDKKIAFK
-772 IIADITNDK
+772 IIASITNDK

-800 QFKVEKQLN
+800 QYKIEKKLN
-809 ATYIETFLG
+809 SIYIETFLG

-826 IGIYSPLHIPRYI
+826 LGLYSPLHIPSYI

>member
-1 MLINKN
+1 MLINKD

-21 TLIASTIF
+21 TLIVSAIF
-29 IIRNSDKDNYLLDEI
+29 IIRNCDKNNYLLDEI
-44 LEASNI
+44 LEASSI
-50 NLEAPL
+50 NLETPL
-56 FLKILEEQLY
+56 FLKKLEEQLD

-73 ANIYFSSELR
+73 SNIYFSSELR

-105 YLGSEEIYKSKDDQ
+105 NLGSEEIYKSKDDP

-129 NFHYNYLKYKN
+129 NFHYRYLKYKN

-150 ERQQDHFYKN
+150 ERQQNHFYKN

-187 LLNQKDYFEN
+187 LSNKKDYFEN

-281 NKSGGTVRKN
+281 NKSAGTARKN
-291 VLQATEEEKFIIEN
+291 ILQATEEEKFIIEN
-305 DIEDLTFNSEN
+305 DIEDLILNSED

-328 KKARSSLVPV
+328 KRARSSLVPV
-338 DDSVEEPKDI
+338 DDSVEESKDI

-392 SNNETNFNEIE
+392 SNNEANFNEIE
-403 NFSKAIFILS
+403 DFSKGIFILS

-435 KLQNGRISATIDS
+435 RLQNGRISVAIDS
-448 ELFAKYRANPLLQK
+448 ELFAKYRVNPLLQK

-472 DYIYR
+472 DYIHR
-477 LINNLTNHIFLF
+477 LINELANHIFLF
-489 SNLVYYFRNI
+489 SNLAYYFKNM
-499 KWERSSKVPLIK
+499 KWERSSKVPLIR
-511 IFNNNIRAIVNKNRI
+511 ILNNTIRAIVSKNRI
-526 DNFSKFK
+526 DNFFKFK
-533 EDYLSSMK
+533 ENYLSSMK
-541 KLKNEFDKEINID
+541 KLINEFDKEINID

-559 KITLN
+559 KITLS

-588 AKLSYTSTEKFSQ
+588 AKLSYSSTEKFSQ
-601 KHSLLLETICNAL
+601 KHSLLLESICNGL
-614 DLPNV
+614 DLPNA
-619 ISRLLNIESKVYKHT
+619 ISRLLNIKYKIYNHT
-634 FSSVEPIFAGS
+634 FSSVEPIFVGS
-645 HRAVHYKDS
+645 HKAVHYKDS

-670 KTKEFNLV
+670 KIKKFNLV
-678 SIYIRYAMSIL
+678 SIYIRYSMSIL
-689 CATRDFENS
+689 CATRDFKNS
-698 STIRNIS
+698 STIKNIS
-705 FSIHTQIITEKSDSK
+705 FSMHTQIITEKSESK

-728 LCETIEKLIKYYNQ
+728 LCETIEKIIKYYNQ
-742 ICNRHGIYPDYISL
+742 TCNDYGIYLDYISL
-756 YYNNK
+756 YDNDK
-761 LIKFDKKIAFK
+761 LVIFDKKIAFK
-772 IIADITNDK
+772 IIVNITSDK

-790 PLNTGRHIIN
+790 PFNTGRHIIN
-800 QFKVEKQLN
+800 QYKIIKL
-809 ATYIETFLG
+809 
-818 HYISGAEQ
+818 
-826 IGIYSPLHIPRYI
+826 
-839 HYIRE
+839 
-844 NMQNI
+844 
-849 ANLFGIRELS
+849 